1 VYRQALFQAWL
12 LDHQTW
18 LQIVEVYSRLD
29 DHDDIALLANAD
41 LATGCDEKRKD
52 LQDMGDGTI
61 ITLKIASERR

>member
-29 DHDDIALLANAD
+29 DHDDIALLVNAD
-41 LATGCDEKRKD
+41 LATSCDEKRKD